1 MSKYLIVGGGV
12 SGCTAAGE
20 LARLGHEA
28 TILERDARFGG
39 KVLDYCCK
47 ATDSCSRCGV
57 CVAVSQLHETASQKR
72 VHISTASTIREVR
85 WDGAVSVRVTRRN
98 PYIDPGLCIGCDAC
112 LKACPS
118 ECIQRQQKAELVQ
131 YVVDYADC
139 RLQSGKECA
148 ACAKACPVQ
157 AITVGASEST
167 LTLGADALLV
177 ATGHQ
182 PFDAARKIRLGYG
195 RFPGVMTATEAEELL
210 SRQESLGEPAG
221 SVAFIQCVGSRD
233 PKEGRNYCSA
243 VCCAYALRLARMLK
257 YRQPKTEISIYYID
271 LQNFDKTFTRLRE
284 ELTASGIRFLRAIP
298 FRVEQSSSGKLQLY
312 IEDPDGGQSIVEHDR
327 VVLSVGMEPA
337 SQAGELAEKLG
348 LKRNEFG
355 FFAAAAEGKL
365 FVTGTCAQP
374 LSIPDCMSSARAT
387 AAAMGASPPRAARAS
402 ERYGAAGPSKAASG
416 PPRAT
421 AEAKGKARTPVR
433 ASERFGAVRASERF
447 GAARGKAKTPA
458 QARKGASQA
467 GRRA

>member
-57 CVAVSQLHETASQKR
+57 CVAVSQLRDAAAQKR
-72 VHISTASTIREVR
+72 VHISTATTIREVR
-85 WDGAVSVRVTRRN
+85 WNGAVSVRATRRN
-98 PYIDPGLCIGCDAC
+98 PYIDPGRCIGCDAC
-112 LKACPS
+112 LKACPAK
-118 ECIQRQQKAELVQ
+118 CIQRQQKAELVQ
-131 YVVDYADC
+131 YVVDYAAC
-139 RLQSGKECA
+139 RLQKGKECA
-148 ACAKACPVQ
+148 ACAEACPVG
-157 AITVGASEST
+157 AITAGAGETT
-167 LTLGADALLV
+167 LTLAGDALLV

-182 PFDAARKIRLGYG
+182 PFDAARKVRLGYG
-195 RFPGVMTATEAEELL
+195 RFPGVLTGSEAEELL
-210 SRQESLGEPAG
+210 SRQESLGEPSG

-257 YRQPKTEISIYYID
+257 YRQPKAEITIYYID

-284 ELTASGIRFLRAIP
+284 ELAASGIRFLRAIP
-298 FRVEQSSSGKLQLY
+298 FRVERSSSGKLQLY
-312 IEDPDGGQSIVEHDR
+312 IENPDGGQTVVEHDR

-337 SQAGELAEKLG
+337 PQAAELAEQLG

-355 FFAAAAEGKL
+355 FFAAAAQGRL
-365 FVTGTCAQP
+365 FATGTCAQP
-374 LSIPDCMSSARAT
+374 MSIPDCMSSARAT
-387 AAAMGASPPRAARAS
+387 AAAMGAGGPP
-402 ERYGAAGPSKAASG
+402 KAAMTKG
-416 PPRAT
+416 RADKVKKPVQ
-421 AEAKGKARTPVR
+421 AK
-433 ASERFGAVRASERF
+433 
-447 GAARGKAKTPA
+447 
-458 QARKGASQA
+458 KGAGRA